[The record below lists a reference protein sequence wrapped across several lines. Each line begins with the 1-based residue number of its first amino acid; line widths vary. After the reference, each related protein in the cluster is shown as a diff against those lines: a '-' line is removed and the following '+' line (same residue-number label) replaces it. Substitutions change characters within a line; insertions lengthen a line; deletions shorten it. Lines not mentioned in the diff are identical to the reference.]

1 MDGLLF
7 GGHTLGRLQGFDKV
21 EANRLTRWLQTSR
34 RQDAQLTKA
43 QLQLSLASLSLPRDG
58 RQKQID
64 LSLQGLL
71 ADPVEQ
77 LLSLGC
83 PQENFHALGRQ
94 ALEEFI
100 DIRLPVGHHRGFDA
114 SGDALTSLEWRG

>member
-21 EANRLTRWLQTSR
+21 EVNRLTLWLQTSR

-43 QLQLSLASLSLPRDG
+43 QLQLSLASPSLPRDG

-64 LSLQGLL
+64 WPLQGLL

-77 LLSLGC
+77 PLSLGKG
-83 PQENFHALGRQ
+83 QLA
-94 ALEEFI
+94 A
-100 DIRLPVGHHRGFDA
+100 
-114 SGDALTSLEWRG
+114 